1 MIRKTILFSLLA
13 IFVMGFTACETDVD
27 INAEWEEITL
37 VYGLLNQAEQTHYFR
52 INKAY
57 LGGNALEIAKIAD
70 SSSYQGVLEVS
81 LQGINLSGEIV
92 QTIPMDT
99 ITIATKDSG
108 DFYNPYML
116 VYKGTGTLN
125 SEYQYKL
132 NIRNTVSGKE
142 ITATTRLIEEFII
155 SKPPSGGKAS
165 FKRGFTTPFTWSN
178 TVNAMRYEPVI
189 RFHYFEVSPGGGDT
203 LAKYIDWALSTQF
216 AEDISGQGIQEIDV
230 SNNGFYD
237 FIANNVKPEQID
249 GHRLCGMVD
258 FIVTAAGEEYDT
270 YMRVNGPSNSLVQDR
285 PEYTNIENGF
295 GLLSSRYT
303 TVKPR
308 HLSPVEAEAEILLL
322 DRDFVANPN
331 L

>member
-1 MIRKTILFSLLA
+1 MIRKTILFSLLTV
-13 IFVMGFTACETDVD
+13 FVLGFTACETDVD
-27 INAEWEEITL
+27 INADWEEITL
-37 VYGLLNQAEQTHYFR
+37 VYGLLDQADQTHYFR
-52 INKAY
+52 INKAF

-70 SSSYQGVLEVS
+70 SSSYMGALEVN
-81 LQGINLSGEIV
+81 LQGIDMNGQIV

-99 ITIATKDSG
+99 TTIATKDSG
-108 DFYNPYML
+108 FFYNPYML

-125 SEYQYKL
+125 SQYQYKL
-132 NIRNTVSGKE
+132 NIRNTISGKE
-142 ITATTRLIEEFII
+142 ITATTRLIDEFTI

-165 FKRGFTTPFTWSN
+165 FKRDFTTPFEWRN
-178 TVNAMRYEPVI
+178 ADNAMRYEPKI
-189 RFHYFEVSPGGGDT
+189 RFHYFEVHAGDT
-203 LAKYIDWALSTQF
+203 LAKYIDWSLPTQF
-216 AEDISGQGIQEIDV
+216 AENYGGQNGPEMDV

-237 FIANNVKPEQID
+237 FIANNIKPQQIE
-249 GHRLCGMVD
+249 GHRLCGLVD

-303 TVKPR
+303 TVKAR
-308 HLSPVEAEAEILLL
+308 RLSPIEAEAEILLL
-322 DRDFVANPN
+322 ERDFVVNPN